1 MAQHLREGST
11 VSIFYESSPA
21 SFNGLGSGTVTNI
34 TDAYIEVEVSSTK
47 YVIPWGRIVRVTVD
61 TD

>member
-1 MAQHLREGST
+1 MSQHLREGST
-11 VSIFYESSPA
+11 VSITYESSPA
-21 SFNGLGSGTVTNI
+21 SFSGLGSGTVTNL

-47 YVIPWGRIVRVTVD
+47 YAVPWSRIVLVTVT